1 MDNRIGSR
9 LKMLREAHGFKQQEL
24 CDLMR
29 EKYGMN
35 TNRVTISKWER
46 AEQIPETNALRVL
59 AQIFAVSIDYM
70 ACLTDDPQKRKQ
82 RITFVSAPDDYSP
95 FADMTNDAYGDMS
108 DENVAWRKLHYAV
121 DQASGAKKELIG
133 KVVDMTDE
141 QAAAWNAVIK

>member
-9 LKMLREAHGFKQQEL
+9 LKMLRETYGYKQQEL

-29 EKYGMN
+29 RKYGMN

-46 AEQIPETNALRVL
+46 AEQMPETNALRVL
-59 AQIFAVSIDYM
+59 AQIFNVSIDYM
-70 ACLTDDPQKRKQ
+70 ACLSDDPKKREQ
-82 RITFVSAPDDYSP
+82 RLSCVASSEYSP

-108 DENVAWRKLHYAV
+108 EENVAWRKLHYAV
-121 DQASGAKKELIG
+121 DQASGAKRELIG
-133 KVVDMTDE
+133 KVIDMTDE